1 MFKFFPFYI
10 NIQNK
15 YFLIAG
21 GGKIACRRLKTLLKF
36 DVNVILVATDISS
49 EIKSIDDSRL
59 KLYEQDFEEKFLEG
73 IDYLILATN
82 DKKLHES
89 ISRLARGKGITVNDA
104 SCKENCDFYFPSIID
119 KDELLISVT
128 SLGNNHKLT
137 HRIANIIRKYL
148 DKFTK

>member
-1 MFKFFPFYI
+1 MYKFFPFYI

-49 EIKSIDDSRL
+49 EIKSIKDHRL

-82 DKKLHES
+82 DKKLHEN

>member
-1 MFKFFPFYI
+1 MYKFFPFYI

-82 DKKLHES
+82 DKKLHEN

>member
-1 MFKFFPFYI
+1 MYKFFPFYI

-49 EIKSIDDSRL
+49 EIKSIEDYRL

>member
-1 MFKFFPFYI
+1 MYKFFPFYI

-15 YFLIAG
+15 YLLIAG

-59 KLYEQDFEEKFLEG
+59 KLYEQDFEEKFLER

>member
-1 MFKFFPFYI
+1 MYDFFPFYI
-10 NIQNK
+10 NIQKK
-15 YFLIAG
+15 YFLIVG

>member
-1 MFKFFPFYI
+1 MYKFFPFYI

-49 EIKSIDDSRL
+49 EIKSIEDHRL

-89 ISRLARGKGITVNDA
+89 ISRLARGKGIMVNDA

-128 SLGNNHKLT
+128 SLGNNHRLT
-137 HRIANIIRKYL
+137 HRIANIIRKYIN
-148 DKFTK
+148 KFTT

>member
-1 MFKFFPFYI
+1 MYKFFPFYI

-15 YFLIAG
+15 YLLIAG